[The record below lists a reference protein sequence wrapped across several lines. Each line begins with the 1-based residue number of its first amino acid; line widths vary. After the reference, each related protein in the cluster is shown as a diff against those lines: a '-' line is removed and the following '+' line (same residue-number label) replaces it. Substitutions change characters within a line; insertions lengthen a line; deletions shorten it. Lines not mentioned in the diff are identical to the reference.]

1 MTRPPR
7 IPLLRPSLPP
17 LEEYRAQLEPVWES
31 RMLSNFGGQ
40 AGHFEELCR
49 TYGGWANAAAAANCD
64 LALTLAIAA
73 LELPPGSPVLLPSF
87 TFNSTLHAALWNGL
101 QPRFV
106 DVDRATF
113 CLAPEAV
120 REALA
125 THDAG
130 LIVATHIFGAACDVR
145 ELADLAQ
152 GAGAALVFDA
162 AHAFGTFVDGT
173 HVGRFGNASTFSFS
187 GTKLVTM
194 GEGAVAAFADDE
206 VAERFRYLRAYGFR
220 RDYES
225 RYVGLNA
232 KLSEL
237 HAALGALTIPRAE
250 FAVAARAALVTRYRE
265 RLADLPGVRF
275 QEAAAGVRSSCTYLG
290 IDAGAHRDGLAA
302 HLEAANI
309 ETKTYF
315 RPLHEMAL
323 FRALPAQSLPVTE
336 HLGRSALCLPLYT
349 DLPVGDVERV
359 CDEVERYLAGA
370 A

>member
-1 MTRPPR
+1 MATPPR
-7 IPLLRPSLPP
+7 IPLLRPSLPS
-17 LEEYRAQLEPVWES
+17 LEDYRAQLEPVWES

-49 TYGGWANAAAAANCD
+49 AYGGWAHAAAAANCD

-73 LELPPGSPVLLPSF
+73 LELPPGATVLLPSF

-101 QPRFV
+101 KPRFV
-106 DVDRATF
+106 DVDPATF
-113 CLAPEAV
+113 CLAPGAV

-125 THDAG
+125 PHGAG
-130 LIVATHIFGAACDVR
+130 LIIATHIFGAACDVQQ
-145 ELADLAQ
+145 LSALAQ
-152 GAGAALVFDA
+152 DAGAALIFDA
-162 AHAFGTFVDGT
+162 AHAFATFADGR
-173 HVGRFGNASTFSFS
+173 HVGRFGDASTFSFS

-194 GEGAVAAFADDE
+194 GEGGVAAFADED
-206 VAERFRYLRAYGFR
+206 VTERFRYLRAYGFR

-250 FAVAARAALVTRYRE
+250 EAVAARAALVARYQE
-265 RLADLPGVRF
+265 RLAHLESVRF
-275 QEAAAGVRSSCTYLG
+275 QEPGAGVRSSCTYLG
-290 IDAGAHRDGLAA
+290 IDAGAQRDALAE

-309 ETKTYF
+309 ETKAYF

-323 FRALPAQSLPVTE
+323 FQKLPAQPLPVTE

-349 DLPVGDVERV
+349 DLAVGDVERV
-359 CDEVERYLAGA
+359 CDEIERFFGSA
-370 A
+370 